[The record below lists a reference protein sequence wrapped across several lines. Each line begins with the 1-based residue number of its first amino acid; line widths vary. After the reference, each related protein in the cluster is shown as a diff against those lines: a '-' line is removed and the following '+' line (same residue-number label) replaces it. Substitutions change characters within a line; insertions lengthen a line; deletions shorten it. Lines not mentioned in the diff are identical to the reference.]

1 MSFVGVIVSDQWLH
15 SQFTQVEL
23 RTLKS
28 KFISVKSQNGK
39 VTIGDLPPLMA
50 KLKAFNEMFNEEEI
64 RNILAESGSDVNDEI
79 DFESFLKTYLNLQA
93 LAAPKV
99 GSSKSSSSFLKAS
112 TTTLLHTISESE
124 KSSYVAHINSYLR
137 DDPFLKQ
144 FLPIDPAS
152 NALFDLAK
160 DGVLLCKLINVAV
173 PGTIDERAI
182 NMKRVIN
189 PWERNENHTLCLNS
203 AKAIGCTVVNIGTQD
218 LVEGRPHLVLGLIS
232 QIIKIQLL
240 ADLNLRKTPQLV
252 ELVEDSNDVEELMG
266 LAPEKL
272 LLKWMNF
279 HLKKA
284 GYKKTVANFSSD
296 LKDGEAYAYLLN
308 VLAPEHCSPATLDVK
323 DPTERANLVLEHAE
337 KMDCKR
343 YLDPKDIVEGS
354 SNLNL
359 AFVAQ
364 IFHQRS
370 GLSTDSKKVS
380 FAEMMTDDEL
390 ISREERCFRLWINSL
405 GINSYVNNLF
415 EDVRNGWV
423 LLEVLDKVSP
433 GSVNWK
439 HATKPPIKMPFRKVE
454 NCNQVVKIGK
464 QLKLSLVNVGG
475 NDFVQGNKKLILAFL
490 WQLMRFNMLQL
501 LKNLRSRFRGKEIT
515 DADILAWAN
524 KKVKNTGRTS
534 KMESF
539 KDKSLSNGL
548 FFLEL
553 LSAVEPRVVNWN
565 LVTKGESDEE
575 KKLNATY
582 IISVARKLGCSI
594 FLLPEDI
601 MEVNQKMILTLTA
614 SIMYWSLQQT
624 ADDIESPASTVASD
638 ASPARSMNGSMSPYT
653 AASPDASPA
662 PSISGASSA
671 TPDASPAPSVNGDD
685 ETPLIAEVSKLEL
698 AADYAP
704 SDTPEVSK
712 LKLAAD
718 DAPFDAT
725 EVSKLKLAADDAP
738 SDTAEVSKVELAV
751 DNAPSDTTEVSKVEL
766 AAEDAPSDA
775 TEGSKLELA
784 ADNTPSDTTEVSK
797 VELAAEDA
805 PSDATEGSKLELAAD
820 NTPSDTTEV
829 SKLELA
835 AEDAPSDTTEGSK
848 LELVTGDAPSD
859 TTEVSKLELAA
870 DDAPSDTLA
879 SPMQSQNAEIP
890 SDAPSSSLLEDTQ
903 QQYSLFS

>member
-1 MSFVGVIVSDQWLH
+1 MSSFVGVLVSDQWLQ

-23 RTLKS
+23 RSLKS
-28 KFISVKSQNGK
+28 KFISMKNQNGK
-39 VTIGDLPPLMA
+39 VTVGDLPSLLA
-50 KLKAFNEMFNEEEI
+50 KLKRFSGIFDEEEI
-64 RNILAESGSDVNDEI
+64 RQGLGQSYSDMNDEI
-79 DFESFLKTYLNLQA
+79 DFEGFLRSYLDLQSRA
-93 LAAPKV
+93 NTKLGDPKH
-99 GSSKSSSSFLKAS
+99 SSSFLKAT
-112 TTTLLHTISESE
+112 TTTLLHTISDPE

-144 FLPIDPAS
+144 FLPIDPSS

-173 PGTIDERAI
+173 PGTIDDRAI
-182 NMKRVIN
+182 NTKKVLN

-252 ELVEDSNDVEELMG
+252 ELVEDNNDVEELMG
-266 LAPEKL
+266 LAPEKV

-284 GYKKTVANFSSD
+284 GYKKTVTNFSSD
-296 LKDGEAYAYLLN
+296 VKDGEAYAYLLN
-308 VLAPEHCSPATLDVK
+308 VLAPEHCSPATLDTK

-343 YLDPKDIVEGS
+343 YISPKDIVEGS
-354 SNLNL
+354 ANLNL

-364 IFHQRS
+364 IFHQRN
-370 GLSTDSKKVS
+370 GLSTDSKKIS

-390 ISREERCFRLWINSL
+390 MSREERCFRLWINSL
-405 GINSYVNNLF
+405 GSVSYVNNLF

-439 HATKPPIKMPFRKVE
+439 QATKPPIKMPFRKVE
-454 NCNQVVKIGK
+454 NCNQVVRIGK
-464 QLKLSLVNVGG
+464 QLKLSLVNVAG

-501 LKNLRSRFRGKEIT
+501 LKKLRSRFQGKEVT
-515 DADILAWAN
+515 DADILNWAN
-524 KKVKNTGRTS
+524 RKVKSSGRKS
-534 KMESF
+534 HMESF

-601 MEVNQKMILTLTA
+601 IEVNQKMILTLTA
-614 SIMYWSLQQT
+614 SVMYWSLQQPVEDSESSAAPSPAT
-624 ADDIESPASTVASD
+624 ISRGASPEPSVDEAQSPASIGISDAAASPITNGS
-638 ASPARSMNGSMSPYT
+638 ASPALATTPGLTHVLPVDGTLFPATEASCE
-653 AASPDASPA
+653 ASPE
-662 PSISGASSA
+662 PSISG
-671 TPDASPAPSVNGDD
+671 DD
-685 ETPLIAEVSKLEL
+685 DGSIVSEISHMTI
-698 AADYAP
+698 DDTV
-704 SDTPEVSK
+704 SDTAIS
-712 LKLAAD
+712 AQAD
-718 DAPFDAT
+718 DP
-725 EVSKLKLAADDAP
+725 P
-738 SDTAEVSKVELAV
+738 SDTATS
-751 DNAPSDTTEVSKVEL
+751 APPPVKEETQ
-766 AAEDAPSDA
+766 P
-775 TEGSKLELA
+775 
-784 ADNTPSDTTEVSK
+784 
-797 VELAAEDA
+797 
-805 PSDATEGSKLELAAD
+805 
-820 NTPSDTTEV
+820 
-829 SKLELA
+829 
-835 AEDAPSDTTEGSK
+835 
-848 LELVTGDAPSD
+848 
-859 TTEVSKLELAA
+859 
-870 DDAPSDTLA
+870 
-879 SPMQSQNAEIP
+879 QNE
-890 SDAPSSSLLEDTQ
+890 
-903 QQYSLFS
+903 